1 MRITKRTLEGSW
13 VIHALANSYVDCLES
28 KVKSC
33 KVKYGSYILKYL

>member
-1 MRITKRTLEGSW
+1 MRITKRTLESW

-28 KVKSC
+28 EVKSC